1 MRRTGS
7 TRRRGILAATAI
19 AVALVAPSSAAAH
32 GVQGRAETPI
42 PISAFFWVA
51 AIVMVVS
58 FAGLAFGWSRSRLRE
73 VPWRPVPD
81 RLDRAVRHRGMLWT
95 ARVVVLALFLLV
107 TAAAAFGSTRL
118 NSNLAPV
125 AIFVVWWV
133 GLVPVSVLLGDVWS
147 QVNPWRTIATL
158 ARWDRREGRA
168 LPAWMGW
175 WPAAL
180 LLVLWAWVELVYP
193 TSARPRLI
201 AGWIVAYSA
210 LNLAG
215 MWRYGVARW
224 SAHGDLFSV
233 YSRVLASLSIWE
245 VREHGGRTRLGVRPP
260 IVGVVGL
267 REQPGQVAFIGA
279 LVATVSFDGLSGS
292 TFWAERDVTAAER
305 LIDLGIGSFTA
316 GIIVA
321 TIGLLVTL
329 AIVIGG
335 YWAAAS
341 AAAWLGRFQE
351 PWRVT
356 RALAHTL
363 VPIALAYFVA
373 HYFTLF
379 VFAGQDIVRLL
390 SDPFGSGWDLW
401 GTADFR
407 IDFQLVSPNLIWGV
421 QVTAIVVGHVLGL
434 ALAHDR
440 ALQLSPSHRAAVL
453 SQAPMLLLMVALT
466 VAGLWSL
473 SEGMASV

>member
-1 MRRTGS
+1 MRPLRDRRRVGLGS
-7 TRRRGILAATAI
+7 TTATAVL
-19 AVALVAPSSAAAH
+19 AWPSTAAAH

-58 FAGLAFGWSRSRLRE
+58 FVGLAFGWSRSRLQT
-73 VPWRPVPD
+73 VPWRPVPARFERVARD
-81 RLDRAVRHRGMLWT
+81 PRLLWT
-95 ARVVVLALFLLV
+95 VRIVVLVLFLLV
-107 TAAAAFGSTRL
+107 LAAAAFGSTRL

-133 GLVPVSVLLGDVWS
+133 GLVPVVVLLGDVWS

-158 ARWDRREGRA
+158 AGWHRRQGRP

-180 LLVLWAWVELVYP
+180 LLVLWAWIELVYP

-201 AGWIVAYSA
+201 AAWVVAYSA
-210 LNLAG
+210 VNLAG

-224 SAHGDLFSV
+224 TTSGDLFSV

-245 VREHGGRTRLGVRPP
+245 TREIDGRDRLGLRPP
-260 IVGVVGL
+260 VVGVVSL
-267 REQPGQVAFIGA
+267 PERPGQVMFVGA

-321 TIGLLVTL
+321 TIGLLTTL

-335 YWAAAS
+335 YR
-341 AAAWLGRFQE
+341 AAAWSAARLGRFPE
-351 PWRVT
+351 PYQAA

-379 VFAGQDIVRLL
+379 AFAGQDIVRLL
-390 SDPFGSGWDLW
+390 SDPFGSGWNLW

-421 QVTAIVVGHVLGL
+421 QVTAIIVGHVLGL

-453 SQAPMLLLMVALT
+453 SQAPMLVLMVALT

-473 SEGMASV
+473 SEGMANV

>member
-1 MRRTGS
+1 MAAL
-7 TRRRGILAATAI
+7 LALPAT
-19 AVALVAPSSAAAH
+19 AAAH

-51 AIVMVVS
+51 AAVMVVS
-58 FAGLAFGWSRSRLRE
+58 FVGLAFGWSRSRLRT
-73 VPWRPVPD
+73 VPWRPVPA
-81 RLDRAVRHRGMLWT
+81 RLDRLVGDPNVLWV
-95 ARVVVLALFLLV
+95 ARIVVLGLFLLV
-107 TAAAAFGSTRL
+107 LAAAAFGSTRL
-118 NSNLAPV
+118 NANLAPV

-133 GLVPVSVLLGDVWS
+133 GLVPVTVLLGDVWS

-158 ARWDRREGRA
+158 ARWDRREQERP
-168 LPAWMGW
+168 LPPWMGW

-201 AGWIVAYSA
+201 AAWIVAYSV

-224 SAHGDLFSV
+224 TAHGDLFSV
-233 YSRVLASLSIWE
+233 YTRVLATLSIWE
-245 VREHGGRTRLGVRPP
+245 VREIAGRPRLGVRPP

-267 REQPGQVAFIGA
+267 REQPGQVAFVGA

-335 YWAAAS
+335 YQAAAS
-341 AAAWLGRFQE
+341 AAAWLGRFEE
-351 PWRVT
+351 PWRAA

-379 VFAGQDIVRLL
+379 VFAGQDITRLL

-401 GTADFR
+401 GTADRR

-440 ALQLSPSHRAAVL
+440 ALQLSPNHRAAVL
-453 SQAPMLLLMVALT
+453 SQLPMLVLMVALT

-473 SEGMASV
+473 SEGMASI